1 MKPYAAIL
9 HPFPRD
15 KEFGEIPPSI
25 DDDERA
31 FYFRQARNGM
41 WARAALVAH
50 IFDVDGEISDYY
62 ERYNSDRQIAP
73 H

>member
-15 KEFGEIPPSI
+15 KDFGEIPPAI
-25 DDDERA
+25 DEDSRA

-50 IFDVDGEISDYY
+50 IFDVDGEINDYY
-62 ERYNSDRQIAP
+62 EQYNSERQIAP
-73 H
+73 Q